1 MCSKD
6 SEVTLR
12 ALLVR
17 DPSPK
22 PKLLIVEFSK
32 QSSKFYFDAPDML
45 NPLSLGNT
53 TIEAISQL
61 RSASMERLEK

>member
-1 MCSKD
+1 MYSKD

-12 ALLVR
+12 ALPAK

-22 PKLLIVEFSK
+22 PKLLIAEYSK
-32 QSSKFYFDAPDML
+32 QSGKFYFDAPDMFNL
-45 NPLSLGNT
+45 LSLGNT

-61 RSASMERLEK
+61 RSASMEHLEK